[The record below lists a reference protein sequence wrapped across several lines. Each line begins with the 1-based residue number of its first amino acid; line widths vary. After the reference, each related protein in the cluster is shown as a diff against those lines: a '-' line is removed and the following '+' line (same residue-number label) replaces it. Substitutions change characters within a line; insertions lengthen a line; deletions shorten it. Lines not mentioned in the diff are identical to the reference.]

1 VLRESEADPEVRP
14 SDVASRSSGGVLD
27 GHESRGQI
35 RRARVGQS
43 IGSKADKPINV
54 VSQALRL
61 LLVEDSEDDA
71 LLLLRALRKGGY
83 DLIVERVDTPDAVR
97 AALDRHQWDLII
109 SDYVIPGFGG
119 LEALKLVKERG
130 LDLPFIIVSGQI
142 GEDAAVAAMKA
153 GAHDYVMKDSLV
165 RLVPAIGRELQEA
178 EVRRARRQAGEAL
191 RESEERFRQLAENI
205 DAAFFMSDW
214 SPDSGLGKLTFISPA
229 FETIWGEPCDA
240 LYKNPKLWQK
250 SVHREDKRRLNA
262 ALARLG
268 KNSVNEQFRIVRPN
282 DVTRWVHYRAFPVRN
297 ERAEVYRVAAI
308 AEDITVT
315 REAQEKLA
323 ANALELQKMVD
334 ALQKAETEL
343 RSKNAALDEAKQQ
356 LEKRVQERTADLTA
370 ANAELQRQIRERRRL
385 ENELL
390 DITEK
395 ERRRIGIDLHDDLG
409 QHLNGIALLLEA
421 LQMKLKQKSLPEAG
435 EVERVKSLLLK
446 TMNRAHQVAHDLASV
461 DLQSDDLTA
470 ALKQLATHAE
480 SIFSLECEF
489 VIRGEIPSLPQNAV
503 KQLYKIAQEA
513 VTNAIKHGKARKVEM
528 ELVNEDDHLSL
539 TVRNDGEPFP
549 ETLGL
554 KNRMGLRIM
563 HYRAHVI
570 GGTVEVKGRGEEGG
584 AVVTCSLPLQP
595 AAEAYVPA

>member
-1 VLRESEADPEVRP
+1 
-14 SDVASRSSGGVLD
+14 
-27 GHESRGQI
+27 
-35 RRARVGQS
+35 
-43 IGSKADKPINV
+43 
-54 VSQALRL
+54 LRL
-61 LLVEDSEDDA
+61 LLIEDSEDDA
-71 LLLLRALRKGGY
+71 LLLLRALRKGGF
-83 DLIVERVDTPDAVR
+83 DMIVERVDTPDGVR

-119 LEALKLVKERG
+119 LEALKLVRDKG
-130 LDLPFIIVSGQI
+130 LDVPFIIVSGQI

-153 GAHDYVMKDSLV
+153 GAHDYVMKDNLT
-165 RLVPAIGRELQEA
+165 RLIPAIGRELKEA
-178 EVRRARRQAGEAL
+178 EVRRARRQAREEL

-214 SPDSGLGKLTFISPA
+214 APRDGLSRVSYVSPA
-229 FETIWGEPCDA
+229 FETIWGQSCDS
-240 LYKNPKLWQK
+240 LYKTPKVWQK
-250 SVHREDKRRLNA
+250 AVCKEDKKQLTA
-262 ALARLG
+262 ALGRLG
-268 KNSVNEQFRIVRPN
+268 KGSVNVQFRISRPN
-282 DVTRWVHYRAFPVRN
+282 GTTRWVHYRAFPVRDD
-297 ERAEVYRVAAI
+297 RGEVYRIAAL
-308 AEDITVT
+308 AEDITET
-315 REAQEKLA
+315 KEAQEKLA
-323 ANALELQKMVD
+323 ANALELQKMVS
-334 ALQKAETEL
+334 ALQQAEGEL
-343 RSKNAALDEAKQQ
+343 RSKNMALDEARQQ

-421 LQMKLKQKSLPEAG
+421 LQMKLKQKGLSEAG

-461 DLQSDDLTA
+461 DLQSDDLGA
-470 ALKQLATHAE
+470 ALKDLATHAE
-480 SIFSLECEF
+480 SIFNLDCEF
-489 VIRGEIPSLPQNAV
+489 ATEGTIPSLPQNVV

-513 VTNAIKHGKARKVEM
+513 VTNAIKHGKARKVEIGLRRANG
-528 ELVNEDDHLSL
+528 ELVL
-539 TVRNDGEPFP
+539 TVCNDGEPFP

-570 GGTVEVKGRGEEGG
+570 GGDVEVKGRGEEGG
-584 AVVTCSLPLQP
+584 AVVRCSVPLQ
-595 AAEAYVPA
+595 ASDAS